1 MDPRSRGADS
11 DAPQSATSGASRGC
25 PRRPLSASPHYTIG
39 TSDFDAQMTG
49 IEIEKGNEFLR
60 PVCKKPFPEI
70 LSGCCILDFLGHATM
85 RCNLFFFD

>member
-39 TSDFDAQMTG
+39 NSDFHAQSLYIHIRFST
-49 IEIEKGNEFLR
+49 L
-60 PVCKKPFPEI
+60 KKTD
-70 LSGCCILDFLGHATM
+70 L
-85 RCNLFFFD
+85 